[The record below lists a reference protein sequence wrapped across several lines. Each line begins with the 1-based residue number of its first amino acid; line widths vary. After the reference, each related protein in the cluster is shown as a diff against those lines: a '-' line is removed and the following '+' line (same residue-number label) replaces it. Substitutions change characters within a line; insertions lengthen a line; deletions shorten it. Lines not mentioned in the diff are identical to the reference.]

1 MLLQAIIKNS
11 PNLLESFGDSL
22 LKHFGDNPYHIM
34 DLSEDELM
42 DELEGTEFIEEF
54 LNDLLRE
61 QVELMAEGIESI
73 KEFIAGV

>member
-1 MLLQAIIKNS
+1 
-11 PNLLESFGDSL
+11 
-22 LKHFGDNPYHIM
+22 
-34 DLSEDELM
+34 M